1 MLASGDWGTTLE
13 YSKDMNPL
21 RWAMIRH
28 MFSIYKKSYAKYFT
42 KKGELEVKRPFFAVL
57 GGMGTLATE
66 SYIRLVNA
74 ATHAHSDQGYLDYV
88 VFNDASV
95 PDRTAVHRRRVG

>member
-42 KKGELEVKRPFFAVL
+42 KKGELK
-57 GGMGTLATE
+57 
-66 SYIRLVNA
+66 
-74 ATHAHSDQGYLDYV
+74 
-88 VFNDASV
+88 
-95 PDRTAVHRRRVG
+95 